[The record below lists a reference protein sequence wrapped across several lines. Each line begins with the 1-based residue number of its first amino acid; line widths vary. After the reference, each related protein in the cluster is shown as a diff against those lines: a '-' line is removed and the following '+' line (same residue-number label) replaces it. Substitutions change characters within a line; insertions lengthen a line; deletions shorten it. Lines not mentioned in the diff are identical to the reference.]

1 VTGPRVNV
9 GISEIE
15 VARAPAILGALG
27 LGSCVAVIL
36 HDAEAKV
43 GGLAHVLLPSASVGR
58 RRDDLP
64 ARFAPAAVATL
75 LQMLQDLGAAPPRM
89 TARLVGGAS
98 MFSGLQTP
106 GTIQMGER
114 NVLAVREA
122 LHRHR
127 IRVIGELVGGDFG
140 RSVEFEIA
148 TGRVTVSSYIHGVT
162 EL

>member
-1 VTGPRVNV
+1 MTPPRVNV
-9 GISEIE
+9 GISELE
-15 VARAPAILGALG
+15 VARAPATLGALG

-36 HDAEAKV
+36 HDPHVKV
-43 GGLAHVLLPSASVGR
+43 GGIAHVLLPSASVGR

-75 LQMLQDLGAAPPRM
+75 IERLKAMGASAPRL

-98 MFSGLQTP
+98 MFSSLQTP

-114 NVLAVREA
+114 NVVAAREA

-127 IRVIGELVGGDFG
+127 VRLTGELVGGDFG
-140 RSVEFEIA
+140 RSVEFDVES
-148 TGRVTVSSYIHGVT
+148 GRVKVTSYLHGT
-162 EL
+162 IEL